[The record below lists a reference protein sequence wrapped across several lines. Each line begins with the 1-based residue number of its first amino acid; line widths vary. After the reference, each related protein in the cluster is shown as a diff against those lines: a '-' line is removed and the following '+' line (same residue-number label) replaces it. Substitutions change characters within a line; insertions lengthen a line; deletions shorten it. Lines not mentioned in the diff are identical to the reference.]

1 MLQKQDTCQN
11 PDTIEGKALSV
22 PAASALLPIHKTTA
36 NSQVTSLLPQRQYN
50 PAIAFADKTL
60 KCEAES

>member
-1 MLQKQDTCQN
+1 MLQKQDLCQN
-11 PDTIEGKALSV
+11 PNTIEGKALSV
-22 PAASALLPIHKTTA
+22 PAASALIPIYKTTA
-36 NSQVTSLLPQRQYN
+36 HSQLTSLLPQRQYK